1 MVSHN
6 MTDSSKFLAPV
17 DVDKQLQ
24 KTAQTFRQQLI
35 TMPTRGLAKSLKFMT
50 LRPGIRVSETVGELT
65 GDAEFGPY
73 DENRV
78 DDGNVKITPRTLEV
92 FFGSVDIKFSP
103 NSVYSTIWGANVTNG
118 EALKNVPITLQVLQY
133 LSLKLGKNLNKY
145 LFSAVR
151 NAGGKG
157 SKDLFNGFDTIAKTE
172 LDAGN
177 LSSDL
182 GNLIKVSDILGSG
195 KSINDDNAVDFAQAL
210 CEEADENLMEEDK
223 LYLYVPQTFVNLY
236 NRAFLKKFG
245 SVPYNTGYNHNT
257 IEGFGNV
264 EMVPLS
270 NKAKTPFFQLTTRSN
285 MLVGVNEAN
294 NTDGETLRIE
304 KHHPF
309 KLDFIAT
316 KFLGTQYENINKE
329 RILFVTNDGETPLIQ
344 KSSPLVD
351 SESLDDDELP
361 VNDGGDGTDG
371 DGTQE

>member
-1 MVSHN
+1 MPDN
-6 MTDSSKFLAPV
+6 KFIAPA
-17 DVDKQLQ
+17 DVDIQLQ

-35 TMPTRGLAKSLKFMT
+35 TMPTRGLAKSLKYMT

-151 NAGGKG
+151 NAEGKG
-157 SKDLFNGFDTIAKTE
+157 SKDLFNGLDTIAKTE
-172 LDAGN
+172 LDAGH
-177 LSSDL
+177 LTSDL
-182 GNLIKVSDILGSG
+182 GNLIKVSEILGNG
-195 KSINDDNAVDFAQAL
+195 KSINDDNAVDFAQAI
-210 CEEADENLMEEDK
+210 CEQADENLMEEEK

-257 IEGFGNV
+257 IEGFSNV

-316 KFLGTQYENINKE
+316 KFLGTQYESINKE

-344 KSSPLVD
+344 KA
-351 SESLDDDELP
+351 SLAEAASLNDDEDP
-361 VNDGGDGTDG
+361 INDEGDATADG
-371 DGTQE
+371 QDATE